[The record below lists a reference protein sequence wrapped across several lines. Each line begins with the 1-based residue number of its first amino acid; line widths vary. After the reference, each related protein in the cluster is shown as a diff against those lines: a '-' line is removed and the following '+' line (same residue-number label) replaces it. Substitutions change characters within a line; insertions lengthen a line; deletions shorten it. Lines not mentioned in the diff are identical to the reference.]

1 MPAATT
7 EMREFQFEEIS
18 PRLLR
23 EREPIVVFLKDAG
36 GGNDK
41 VYNRTSGTFR
51 LAVEVQRPFTE

>member
-1 MPAATT
+1 
-7 EMREFQFEEIS
+7 
-18 PRLLR
+18 LLR